1 MKIVVWLRT
10 EWKRMRACIP
20 GLALKAV
27 ILAVVVSMTAFCA
40 YRIWSR
46 NETEP
51 VKIGYIA
58 PDDKLTSLA
67 LTYIKHMDALK
78 GWCSLS
84 EMSSLEEGQEALQ
97 QQELAA
103 LIVLPEH
110 VVEGIMDGTNEP
122 AKLYLSGHSK
132 ALGYVFE
139 ELANAGIGMLAV
151 AQAQIYATDDIL
163 SQAGIDRQEIEQQYQ
178 QIDMHNL
185 NLVMNRSMLWRE
197 DSISATGTAGA
208 AVYYNSAFLTC
219 IMLIAGLFFGQY
231 CRRTKEEER
240 MTCYRL
246 NVSYIVQAI
255 GRNGITAILTAMLLV
270 IPYLATWIPSCGSWI
285 PSWEIT
291 GRNII
296 LLLLLLL
303 CSGAYTQLV
312 YSLTRRANTTML
324 ITCMSGL
331 IQGYLSGCFLPS
343 AILPQIVGKIAQF
356 IPATYI
362 KVAFT
367 MILTGRKQQFGK
379 TCLVLIGCIILF
391 TIAEVI
397 LMHREEREK
406 DIRPVHFMNKTG
418 SSVSAILFRRLMHRK
433 SLWFCLI
440 CTTILSCAM
449 IRAERGS
456 DTILRAV
463 YYTNE
468 EAVQAL
474 LDSYQGLVEFQA
486 VDSEEELRR
495 QVITGKAECGYVIE
509 DNVLLQLQSDDLNR
523 GIQVLEKEDA
533 VLTGVV
539 NEVLFGQLYTLTSYE
554 WYSSYMEK
562 LGIEAAQAKE
572 ALDIRMHDGSTFS
585 FERQVMQPA
594 KQQESGQIS
603 YPVWI
608 IIAVQVILCGLLG
621 AFWTYQDWRRHY
633 YYKRSYAGILAVS
646 VIEPMLLAMAV
657 GILTIVFYN
666 SY

>member
-1 MKIVVWLRT
+1 
-10 EWKRMRACIP
+10 
-20 GLALKAV
+20 
-27 ILAVVVSMTAFCA
+27 
-40 YRIWSR
+40 
-46 NETEP
+46 
-51 VKIGYIA
+51 
-58 PDDKLTSLA
+58 
-67 LTYIKHMDALK
+67 
-78 GWCSLS
+78 
-84 EMSSLEEGQEALQ
+84 
-97 QQELAA
+97 
-103 LIVLPEH
+103 
-110 VVEGIMDGTNEP
+110 
-122 AKLYLSGHSK
+122 
-132 ALGYVFE
+132 
-139 ELANAGIGMLAV
+139 
-151 AQAQIYATDDIL
+151 
-163 SQAGIDRQEIEQQYQ
+163 
-178 QIDMHNL
+178 
-185 NLVMNRSMLWRE
+185 
-197 DSISATGTAGA
+197 
-208 AVYYNSAFLTC
+208 
-219 IMLIAGLFFGQY
+219 
-231 CRRTKEEER
+231 
-240 MTCYRL
+240 
-246 NVSYIVQAI
+246 
-255 GRNGITAILTAMLLV
+255 
-270 IPYLATWIPSCGSWI
+270 
-285 PSWEIT
+285 
-291 GRNII
+291 
-296 LLLLLLL
+296 
-303 CSGAYTQLV
+303 
-312 YSLTRRANTTML
+312 
-324 ITCMSGL
+324 
-331 IQGYLSGCFLPS
+331 
-343 AILPQIVGKIAQF
+343 
-356 IPATYI
+356 
-362 KVAFT
+362 

-379 TCLVLIGCIILF
+379 TCLVLIGWIILF

-433 SLWFCLI
+433 SFWFCLI
-440 CTTILSCAM
+440 CTTILTCAM
-449 IRAERGS
+449 IRSERGS

-562 LGIEAAQAKE
+562 LGIEATQAKE

-603 YPVWI
+603 YPAWI
-608 IIAVQVILCGLLG
+608 IIAVQIILCGLLG

-657 GILTIVFYN
+657 GILMFVFYN